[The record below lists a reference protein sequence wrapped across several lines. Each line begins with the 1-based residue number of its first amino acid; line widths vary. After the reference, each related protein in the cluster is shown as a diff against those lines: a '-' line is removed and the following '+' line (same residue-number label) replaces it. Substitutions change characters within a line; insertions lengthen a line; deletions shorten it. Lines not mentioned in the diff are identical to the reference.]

1 VRAYP
6 SPSPSPSPI
15 APTRTLTL
23 TRCVGDSTVTSSLNI
38 ELRAS
43 YTTGGSAVDE
53 FYCKEKCKDRGF
65 CCNDP
70 SVSSNRLLSCA
81 QACMIRA
88 RGANEGTC
96 GLACDAQATSRGCS
110 RTVSGHT
117 YSMCSSCSD
126 LDDSSPL
133 CGGGV
138 PSVDACHAGCA
149 IAPATTWAPMDIAAQ
164 CCAANDEPSQCFEPV
179 GKGPS
184 ASVLPQ
190 SLSGG
195 SAPLASDSIVGLAS
209 SALERSS
216 LQHKQNLP

>member
-1 VRAYP
+1 MLA
-6 SPSPSPSPI
+6 S
-15 APTRTLTL
+15 TF
-23 TRCVGDSTVTSSLNI
+23 TRCVSDTNITNSLNI

-53 FYCKEKCKDRGF
+53 FYCKEKCKEQGF

-70 SVSSNRLLSCA
+70 SVGSNQLLSCA

-88 RGANEGTC
+88 RGADVGTC

-117 YSMCSSCSD
+117 YHMCSSCSD
-126 LDDSSPL
+126 LDSSCPH
-133 CGGGV
+133 GV
-138 PSVDACHAGCA
+138 QEGSGACHAGCA

-179 GKGPS
+179 GKELRLHP
-184 ASVLPQ
+184 
-190 SLSGG
+190 LSYTT
-195 SAPLASDSIVGLAS
+195 AP
-209 SALERSS
+209 
-216 LQHKQNLP
+216 